1 MGQQGVRNVL
11 RSLRASSVGFR
22 TSVVPCLLCL
32 FFFDFGKFRRLQ
44 LVNSNCSGGGS
55 LNAGDRRLYA
65 EHDLLQILGISF
77 TESH

>member
-1 MGQQGVRNVL
+1 MSAL
-11 RSLRASSVGFR
+11 SI
-22 TSVVPCLLCL
+22 
-32 FFFDFGKFRRLQ
+32 FFFDFRKFRRLQ